1 MSKRYRAFSSEF
13 KRDLVSEI
21 DSGQITV
28 AEASRRHEIS
38 RSLID
43 RWVKQIHEGT
53 FNDKPSA
60 REKQLEKEL
69 EKALTKIGAL
79 TMANDFLKK
88 IQKTSQSTKKSS
100 GSVVTIASLV
110 SQSKKVAK

>member
-1 MSKRYRAFSSEF
+1 MAKRYRTFSSEF

-21 DSGQITV
+21 DSGQLTV
-28 AEASRRHEIS
+28 AEASRQHEIS

-43 RWVKQIHEGT
+43 RWIRQIHEGT
-53 FNDKPSA
+53 FKDKPSA

-88 IQKTSQSTKKSS
+88 IQKTSQSTKKSN
-100 GSVVTIASLV
+100 GSVVTIENWASA
-110 SQSKKVAK
+110 SKKGAK